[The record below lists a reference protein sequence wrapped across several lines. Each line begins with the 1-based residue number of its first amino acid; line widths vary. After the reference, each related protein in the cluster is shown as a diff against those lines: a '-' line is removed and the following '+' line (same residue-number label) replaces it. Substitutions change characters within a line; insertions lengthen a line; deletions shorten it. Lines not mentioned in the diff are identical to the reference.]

1 MKKKSYVVSKKFV
14 INTKEKFST
23 DDDDDD
29 GIASNRSYHKIRD
42 RYHYTG
48 KYRGAAHDTFNIT
61 YKTPK

>member
-14 INTKEKFST
+14 INTKEEFST
-23 DDDDDD
+23 DDDDD

-48 KYRGAAHDTFNIT
+48 KYRGDAHDIFNIT